1 MIQATNTEHLEPLEA
16 TKPSVTT
23 GWSRATA
30 YGGADYITD
39 GHSLVVTSA
48 IPAAASQRLLAKLTV
63 SWPTRLTRPNQ
74 EAIATFVTRVVS
86 NATLTATLLGVAG
99 GQAFLQVGER
109 AAPPQF
115 RQQVLIP
122 AARLAYLVKSDWGRQ
137 SENRRPRG
145 PDRVV
150 PGWDF
155 HRPDR
160 AGCPLTRLPT
170 WPAGARAHRLAR
182 HLHTRRTQTACLPFN
197 STAHTTRRPT
207 TRLVCPQP
215 WRICQCFRTAAR

>member
-63 SWPTRLTRPNQ
+63 PWPTRLTRPNQ

-122 AARLAYLVKSDWGRQ
+122 AARLAYLVQLTGADNLKTGVRAA
-137 SENRRPRG
+137 PIVLYRG
-145 PDRVV
+145 GTFV
-150 PGWDF
+150 G
-155 HRPDR
+155 
-160 AGCPLTRLPT
+160 LI
-170 WPAGARAHRLAR
+170 ARDAR
-182 HLHTRRTQTACLPFN
+182 
-197 STAHTTRRPT
+197 
-207 TRLVCPQP
+207 
-215 WRICQCFRTAAR
+215 